1 MRRIAPLIFTLI
13 SILPLAACEDAYHPE
28 NLYLATTA
36 DCANWVDSSRFLLP
50 DAISVLAGAPDAV
63 GDGSLDLNL
72 SYFMPRSVQAQF
84 TKYGFSITQP
94 HGAVIARAKIVAID
108 RRAPT
113 GPDKKLE
120 YLDKQPTLFRGDADA
135 EQTIFRFRLRF
146 VAPLPERFDLTPAP
160 MIVGGK
166 TYPVRTFTYRLF
178 KDRQAYGL
186 CS

>member
-1 MRRIAPLIFTLI
+1 MRRILPLIFLF
-13 SILPLAACEDAYHPE
+13 PLFSLTACEDAYKAE

-36 DCANWVDSSRFLLP
+36 DCANWVDGSRFVLP
-50 DAISVLAGAPDAV
+50 QEISVFAGAPEAA
-63 GDGSLDLNL
+63 GDGALDLNL

-84 TKYGFSITQP
+84 TRRGFEITQP
-94 HGAVIARAKIVAID
+94 HGAAIARARIVAID
-108 RRAPT
+108 RRAPS

-120 YLDKQPTLFRGDADA
+120 YIDKQPTLFRGDADA
-135 EQTIFRFRLRF
+135 EQTIFRLRLRF
-146 VAPLPERFDLTPAP
+146 AAPLPERFDLTPAP
-160 MIVGGK
+160 MVIDGK